1 MSGSPGD
8 ATRVLVVHEN
18 ALGAE
23 ALQVALDREEEFEV
37 VAGATSCEAAVDAAV
52 ELDVGVV
59 VIDYSV
65 ENDHGPAAAAAIR
78 AQVPGVAGVMLVDA
92 RTDGVTHAAVRAGC
106 SAVIQKDRPLHDLID
121 AISRVARGEVLL
133 GADQLARLIPFKAG
147 RAFGHDLSARER
159 QVLVLL
165 RDGLSNKDI
174 AERLTVSSHTVRN
187 HVQRILMK
195 LEAGSRLEAVAIAV
209 RHGLISR

>member
-1 MSGSPGD
+1 MSGSGA

-23 ALQVALDREEEFEV
+23 ALQVALDQEDDLDV

-52 ELDVGVV
+52 EMDVGVV
-59 VIDYSV
+59 VIDYCV

-78 AQVPGVAGVMLVDA
+78 DQVPGVAEVMLVDSGS
-92 RTDGVTHAAVRAGC
+92 DGVTHAAVRAGC
-106 SAVIQKDRPLHDLID
+106 SAVIRKDRPLRDLVD
-121 AISRVARGEVLL
+121 AIGRVARGEVLL
-133 GADQLARLIPFKAG
+133 GADQLARLIPFKTG
-147 RAFGHDLSARER
+147 RAVGMDLSARER
-159 QVLVLL
+159 EVLALL
-165 RDGLSNKDI
+165 SDGMSNKDI
-174 AERLTVSSHTVRN
+174 AERLSVSGHTVRN

-195 LEAGSRLEAVAIAV
+195 LHAASRLEAVAIAV